1 MTMTAD
7 NVLDGVAKDLLDAYR
22 TGDPIA
28 PPRGDR
34 RRARPRRRIP
44 DPAAPGAGASVTPAT
59 RSSAARS
66 V

>member
-28 PPRGDR
+28 PPRETVDGLDLDGAYR
-34 RRARPRRRIP
+34 IQQLQSRPSLT
-44 DPAAPGAGASVTPAT
+44 PAAP
-59 RSSAARS
+59 SSAARS